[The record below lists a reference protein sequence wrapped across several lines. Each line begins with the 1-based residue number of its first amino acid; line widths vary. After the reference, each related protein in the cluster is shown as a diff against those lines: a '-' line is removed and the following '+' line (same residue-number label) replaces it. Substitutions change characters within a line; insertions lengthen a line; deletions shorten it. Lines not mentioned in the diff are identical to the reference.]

1 MEQSD
6 TIQNN
11 EELLIDCLVE
21 RDKNKI
27 SEMLERIRIR
37 EKYEELAKR
46 AFGHGNR

>member
-1 MEQSD
+1 MNQFD

-11 EELLIDCLVE
+11 EELLLDCFE
-21 RDKNKI
+21 EHDKNKI

-37 EKYEELAKR
+37 EKHEELAKR